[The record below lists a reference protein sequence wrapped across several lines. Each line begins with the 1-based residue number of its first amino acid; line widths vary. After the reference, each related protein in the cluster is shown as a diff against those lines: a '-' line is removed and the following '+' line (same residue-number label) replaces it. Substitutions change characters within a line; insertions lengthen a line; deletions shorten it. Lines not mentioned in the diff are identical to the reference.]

1 MEVWCTR
8 KKISIIFTKANA
20 KFCLSLHY
28 NTDNSYLFVN
38 GKKKLNL
45 KPTIT
50 SADFVYKVYLMEL
63 VILEVSLNGNVYN
76 FSVD

>member
-8 KKISIIFTKANA
+8 KKISIIFTKVNA

-38 GKKKLNL
+38 GKKNLNL
-45 KPTIT
+45 KSTIT
-50 SADFVYKVYLMEL
+50 SVDFVYKVYLMEL